1 MAYIGEILYASSRKE
16 DGLAWTREAVDVAE
30 VEARR
35 KDNGVGEAE
44 KRRCKQCLE
53 VGLGNWEK
61 MVGRLARE
69 EKRGKEEGKG
79 KKGGGWLGFGGGG
92 GEEDVIGRWE
102 SEEKVVEERMKR
114 AREILGDKIVI
125 PVGGGKVMLSA

>member
-1 MAYIGEILYASSRKE
+1 MAHIGEILYASSRKE
-16 DGLAWTREAVDVAE
+16 DGLAWTREAVDIAE

-35 KDNGVGEAE
+35 KDSGVGEAE

-61 MVGRLARE
+61 MIERLARE

-79 KKGGGWLGFGGGG
+79 KKRGWLGFGEGD
-92 GEEDVIGRWE
+92 GEEDAIGRWE